1 MAQAPVP
8 TYNYEVSTLVNYYDQ
23 ALQKINA
30 ELNRIDL
37 TNIQRAHILAIQKE
51 IQNALDDLNG
61 KVKDWVSAT
70 IPVAAEDGVV
80 IAIMSLGVADTVADA
95 QKIISFNRMNRDFI
109 KTAVADTQDDLLQI
123 TQNVDRKVRTAIRQ
137 VTAEAMRSNLT
148 QGINTTDSIKR
159 DILAELRKRLNDSLD
174 TGIID
179 ASNRRWK
186 PQVYAEMVTR
196 TKLAQTQRE
205 SAINEAVGR
214 DAYYGVISSHGAT
227 DACKNWEGKIV
238 KLTIDAPGEYPYI
251 GSLPNR
257 EIFHPNCK
265 HVISPIRRPD
275 RYSGT
280 AN

>member
-1 MAQAPVP
+1 MVQAPVP
-8 TYNYEVSTLVNYYDQ
+8 TYDYEVSTLIKYYDQ
-23 ALQKINA
+23 ALQKINN

-37 TNIQRAHILAIQKE
+37 TNIQRAHIIAVQKE
-51 IQNALDDLNG
+51 ISNAIDDLNG
-61 KVKDWVSAT
+61 KVTQWVSTT
-70 IPVAAEDGVV
+70 IPVAAEDGVI
-80 IAIMSLGVADTVADA
+80 IAIMSLGVADTVAEA
-95 QKIISFNRMNRDFI
+95 QKIVSFNRMNRDFI

-159 DILAELRKRLNDSLD
+159 DMLAELRKRLGDSLD

-179 ASNRRWK
+179 AANRRWNPK
-186 PQVYAEMVTR
+186 VYAEMVTR

-214 DAYYGVISSHGAT
+214 NANYGIISSHGAT

-238 KLTIDAPGEYPYI
+238 KLTADAPGAYPYY
-251 GSLPNR
+251 GTLPNR

-275 RYSGT
+275 RYSDT